1 VGHPLYDNRQRGARG
16 RRAGQQGRDV
26 VRQQEPNPFESL
38 ESAQEFMGLLR
49 EAADDAYAGILDDIA
64 IARQTEGA
72 ERRID
77 ALLVVDH
84 KLNQLRQ
91 NILASLLLLNDLRTL
106 RRLLLDERSGST
118 AQPAGEA

>member
-1 VGHPLYDNRQRGARG
+1 
-16 RRAGQQGRDV
+16 
-26 VRQQEPNPFESL
+26 VRQQGPNPFESL

-49 EAADDAYAGILDDIA
+49 EAVDDAYAGILDDIA

-72 ERRID
+72 ERRVD

-91 NILASLLLLNDLRTL
+91 SVLASLLLLNDLRTL
-106 RRLLLDERSGST
+106 RRLLLGERRGST
-118 AQPAGEA
+118 AQSPGEPPARS